1 MNTVVPAPVN
11 LASPLAWLAAGWRD
25 LWATPLTSLA
35 HGLLCAA
42 FGALLVVLAGHRFWV
57 LVGAFSGFMLVAPVI
72 ATGLYAM
79 SRARELGRT
88 SGAARVAG
96 IWGSFDRRLVLF
108 GLGLAAAGTGWV
120 FTSAA
125 LITAFAGAPIRA
137 PIDFVRQVMLAP
149 GAFGLF
155 EVWLLMGGLLAAPVF
170 ASSVIAMPLLVDRR
184 DASVRDAIVASWN
197 AVVEQPGPCA
207 LWAALIMGLVGI
219 GLATALVGL
228 IVVVPWLG
236 HASWHAY
243 RALAPRVIA

>member
-1 MNTVVPAPVN
+1 MSSAPAPTPAPVD
-11 LASPLAWLAAGWRD
+11 LAAPFAWLAAGWRD
-25 LWATPLTSLA
+25 LWAAPLASLA

-42 FGALLVVLAGHRFWV
+42 FGALLIALARDRFWV
-57 LVGAFSGFMLVAPVI
+57 LAGAFSGFLLVAPVI

-79 SRARELGRT
+79 SRAREQGRA
-88 SGAARVAG
+88 SGVARVAG

-125 LITAFAGAPIRA
+125 LITVFAGAPIRA

-184 DASVRDAIVASWN
+184 DASVGDAILASWQ

-207 LWAALIMGLVGI
+207 LWAALIMGLVGL

-228 IVVVPWLG
+228 VIVVPWLG
-236 HASWHAY
+236 HASWHA
-243 RALAPRVIA
+243 